1 MPINSLHDWDVDSS
15 RVNDIEWLNM
25 KNNWLYI
32 YIYIYIYIHVNG
44 FLLIQYLQNRL
55 WAWKDIYDSRGYTVR
70 KDWVNGPNKV
80 FRFILQSG
88 LAFGKTFVPSLFLI
102 VLHLKRDRSAKTKT
116 QQKSQPRALL
126 PRNAWLVQSFHQWS
140 RHPVDLRLLAKV
152 FRIIQQLRSL
162 FLHGLSA
169 QHRSG
174 DRIVG
179 QWQLVAASWR
189 CLYERLSI
197 SLQKWIYCHVVSF
210 YYPPNRRNAIGSQPI
225 WRVRGGCSGSSG
237 QVWRGSGQSSGKVP
251 GTVAFQI
258 RFCNMLLSFLGI

>member
-32 YIYIYIYIHVNG
+32 YIYIYIYMSMVSWG
-44 FLLIQYLQNRL
+44 FSICRIVCELGRTFTTPVDIRWGRTGSMGLTKSFASFCRAAWLL
-55 WAWKDIYDSRGYTVR
+55 AK
-70 KDWVNGPNKV
+70 
-80 FRFILQSG
+80 RF
-88 LAFGKTFVPSLFLI
+88 FPSLFLI